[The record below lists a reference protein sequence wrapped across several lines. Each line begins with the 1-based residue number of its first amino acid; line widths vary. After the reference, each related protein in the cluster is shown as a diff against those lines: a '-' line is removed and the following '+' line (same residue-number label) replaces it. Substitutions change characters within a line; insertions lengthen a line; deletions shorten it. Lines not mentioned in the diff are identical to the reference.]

1 MIKDLPDR
9 DHMLKYKHKNK
20 NFRTDPE
27 GMTEGKGGNQIT
39 EKRQIS

>member
-1 MIKDLPDR
+1 METVNTIR
-9 DHMLKYKHKNK
+9 IKNK